1 MDNPE
6 NIELHFRDSLKEKAG
21 KIMPEIGTA
30 EMSKNEEAATL
41 LESEERFRQL
51 ADNINEVF
59 WLISPDWKRIIYVNP
74 AYEKIW
80 GRPAETLYE
89 NPRAWVDA
97 IVLEDRDPVIDYLN
111 KKANG
116 DVSEIKFPEFRIVRP
131 DHSIRWISSYGNSLN
146 NPRGEIYRIAG
157 ISRDI
162 TDEKKAE
169 KAFNA
174 ILEGTV
180 GSTGQAFFDNI
191 VGEVSKWLDC
201 NVAMIGEIEDEHILK
216 PISMIVDGKLSSE
229 SFSYDVRESPC
240 SVAVKNGFSL
250 FPDSVCEIF
259 PENDILRKLNA
270 VGYVGVPLRD
280 NSNKVIGLLC
290 AISRSRLN
298 LPERADHVMRILAAR
313 AAAEIERKN
322 IEEENKKIEAQ
333 LVQRQKLEAIGT
345 LAGGIAHDFNNI
357 LQSIILNA
365 ELEMLEPDAD
375 VEERKDRADNI
386 LKASHR
392 ARDLVNQILT
402 FSREGELELK
412 PLQIGLVLKEVIRML
427 RSSLPT
433 TIEIRQDISPKGDLV
448 LADPTRI
455 HQVVMNLATNAAH
468 AMKKKGG
475 VLAFHLERENLNA
488 SKVASHPDLKPGP
501 YLKLSVSDTGCGIE
515 PSIIGKIFDPFF
527 TTKPRGEGSGLGLAV
542 AYGIARNLGGTIT
555 VESKLETGSV
565 FSFLLPRIESNV
577 VEKPEKIQPL
587 AQGKERILLVDDD
600 KGLVHGNCEALRR
613 LGYEVTAK
621 YGSLEALEAF
631 KAEPEYFDL
640 VITDQTMPR
649 MTGSQ
654 LAQEMIK
661 IKPDVSIMLCTGFSH
676 SVTEEKAKAI
686 GIKKFLMKPVIL
698 REMSQ
703 SIRDILDTV
712 HPPTTSTRQL
722 TSSTQPIH

>member
-1 MDNPE
+1 MSE
-6 NIELHFRDSLKEKAG
+6 MRLG
-21 KIMPEIGTA
+21 EIH
-30 EMSKNEEAATL
+30 KNEAAVAL

-59 WLISPDWKRIIYVNP
+59 WLISPNWKRIIYVNT
-74 AYEKIW
+74 AYEKLW
-80 GRPAETLYE
+80 GRSAETLYE

-97 IVLEDRDPVIDYLN
+97 IVPEDRDPVIAYLN

-116 DVSEIKFPEFRIVRP
+116 DASEIKIPEFRIMRP
-131 DHSIRWISSYGNSLN
+131 DHSIRWISSYGNSLK
-146 NPRGEIYRIAG
+146 NPRGDIYRIAG

-162 TDEKKAE
+162 TDEKKVE
-169 KAFNA
+169 KAFNT
-174 ILEGTV
+174 ILEVTV

-191 VGEVSKWLDC
+191 VGELSKWLDC
-201 NVAMIGEIEDEHILK
+201 NVAMIGEFEDEHILK
-216 PISMIVDGKLSSE
+216 PISMIVDGDLSSE
-229 SFSYDVRESPC
+229 GFSYDVRESPC
-240 SVAVKNGFSL
+240 GVAVTKGFSL
-250 FPDSVCEIF
+250 FPDSVCELF
-259 PENDILRKLNA
+259 PENDVLRKLNA
-270 VGYVGVPLRD
+270 VGYVGVPLKG
-280 NSNKVIGLLC
+280 NSEKAIGLLC

-313 AAAEIERKN
+313 AAAEIERKK

-333 LVQRQKLEAIGT
+333 LIQRQKLEAIGT

-365 ELEMLEPDAD
+365 ELEMMEPDAD

-392 ARDLVNQILT
+392 ARDLVNQILI
-402 FSREGELELK
+402 FSREDELELK
-412 PLQIGLVLKEVIRML
+412 PLQISLVLKEVIRML

-468 AMKKKGG
+468 AMKKNGG
-475 VLAFHLERENLNA
+475 VLAFQLERENFNI
-488 SKVASHPDLKPGP
+488 SKTADYSGLKPGP
-501 YLKLSVSDTGCGIE
+501 YIRLSISDTGCGID
-515 PSIIGKIFDPFF
+515 PSILGKIFDPFF

-542 AYGIARNLGGTIT
+542 AYGIARDLGGTIT
-555 VESKLETGSV
+555 VESKLDIGSV

-577 VEKPEKIQPL
+577 VEKPEKIQLL
-587 AQGKERILLVDDD
+587 AQGKERILIVDDD

-631 KAEPEYFDL
+631 RAEPEYFDL
-640 VITDQTMPR
+640 VITDQTMPK

-654 LAQEMIK
+654 LAQEMIR
-661 IKPDVSIMLCTGFSH
+661 INPDVSIMLCTGFSH
-676 SVTEEKAKAI
+676 SVTEEQAKAI

-703 SIRDILDTV
+703 TIRDILDKA
-712 HPPTTSTRQL
+712 HSPTTSTRQP
-722 TSSTQPIH
+722 TSLTQPIH